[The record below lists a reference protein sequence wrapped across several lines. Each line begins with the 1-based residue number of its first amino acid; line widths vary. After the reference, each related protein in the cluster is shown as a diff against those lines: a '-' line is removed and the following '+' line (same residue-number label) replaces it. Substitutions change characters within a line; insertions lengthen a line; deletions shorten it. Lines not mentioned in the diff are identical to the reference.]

1 MVVPLS
7 DLETSVNEMCR
18 KIIKN
23 SKAAIGRTKGL
34 INKAMYNNPE
44 GFIGE
49 NKGFGEVFASGE
61 PEERL
66 SAFIESSKRKKNI

>member
-1 MVVPLS
+1 
-7 DLETSVNEMCR
+7 MCR

-23 SKAAIGRTKGL
+23 SKEAIGRTKYL
-34 INKAMYNNPE
+34 INKAMYSNPE

-49 NKGFGEVFASGE
+49 NQGFGEVFASGE

-66 SAFIESSKRKKNI
+66 SAFRKSSRQK